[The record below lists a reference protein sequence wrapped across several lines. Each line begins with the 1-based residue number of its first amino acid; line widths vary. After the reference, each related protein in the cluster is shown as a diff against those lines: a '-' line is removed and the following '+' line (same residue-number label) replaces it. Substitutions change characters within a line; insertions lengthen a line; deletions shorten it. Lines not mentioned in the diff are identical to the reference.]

1 MNTNFDLRLSPEMPH
16 LAVLPV
22 RDAATAPAV
31 LALDSSVATA
41 EVANTITH
49 GLGFLLS
56 LVAAVVLIGQ
66 AGHTDT
72 WQFTACVVY
81 LATMIAVYGAST
93 ASHAFQHPRVNHFFR
108 MLDQGCIYLYIAGT
122 FTPVAAMF
130 LRDGAW
136 WALLAAMWAIAAGGF
151 ASKMFLQHRID
162 LRIGGDSGAVG
173 MVAASVRSW
182 HCQPGSCHGAVL
194 DACRRCLLY
203 ARHDFSHQR
212 SAASLFACHLA
223 FVGDRRQRVPVLG
236 DLSVCFASGIAG
248 SLIKVGQSQITPFA
262 NLLRWVTLLQTIAI
276 ALQLCAG
283 NVAD

>member
-1 MNTNFDLRLSPEMPH
+1 MSTNFHACLSPDMSQ
-16 LAVLPV
+16 LAALPV
-22 RDAATAPAV
+22 GQTNGTPTVVAIDPSA
-31 LALDSSVATA
+31 ATA

-93 ASHAFQHPRVNHFFR
+93 ASHAFQQPRVNHFFR
-108 MLDQGCIYLYIAGT
+108 MLDQGCIYLFIAGT

-130 LRDGAW
+130 LRNGAW

-162 LRIGGDSGAVG
+162 C
-173 MVAASVRSW
+173 ASVAIPALLGW
-182 HCQPGSCHGAVL
+182 LPLVCGPGIVNRVPAAVL
-194 DACRRCLLY
+194 WWM
-203 ARHDFSHQR
+203 
-212 SAASLFACHLA
+212 LA
-223 FVGDRRQRVPVLG
+223 GGVCYMLGTIFLMNDRRHRYLHAVWHLWV
-236 DLSVCFASGIAG
+236 IAG
-248 SLIKVGQSQITPFA
+248 SACQF
-262 NLLRWVTLLQTIAI
+262 WAI
-276 ALQLCAG
+276 FQYALPTA
-283 NVAD
+283 

>member
-1 MNTNFDLRLSPEMPH
+1 MSTNFDLRLSPEMPH
-16 LAVLPV
+16 LAVVPV
-22 RDAATAPAV
+22 RDAARAPAV
-31 LALDSSVATA
+31 LALDSSEATA

-81 LATMIAVYGAST
+81 VATMIAVYGAST

-162 LRIGGDSGAVG
+162 C
-173 MVAASVRSW
+173 ASVAIPALLGW
-182 HCQPGSCHGAVL
+182 LPLVCGPGIL
-194 DACRRCLLY
+194 N
-203 ARHDFSHQR
+203 
-212 SAASLFACHLA
+212 
-223 FVGDRRQRVPVLG
+223 RVPVAVLSWMLAGGVCYMLG
-236 DLSVCFASGIAG
+236 TIFLINDRRHRYLHAVWHLWVIAG
-248 SLIKVGQSQITPFA
+248 SACQFWAIFQY
-262 NLLRWVTLLQTIAI
+262 TLPA
-276 ALQLCAG
+276 A
-283 NVAD
+283 

>member
-1 MNTNFDLRLSPEMPH
+1 MSTNFDLRLSPEMPH

-22 RDAATAPAV
+22 RDAARSPAV
-31 LALDSSVATA
+31 LAVDSSEATA

-81 LATMIAVYGAST
+81 VATMIAVYGAST

-130 LRDGAW
+130 LRDGAGGHYW
-136 WALLAAMWAIAAGGF
+136 PPCGRSPPEALPARCFCSTESIA
-151 ASKMFLQHRID
+151 HRWQ
-162 LRIGGDSGAVG
+162 S
-173 MVAASVRSW
+173 
-182 HCQPGSCHGAVL
+182 
-194 DACRRCLLY
+194 RRCW
-203 ARHDFSHQR
+203 
-212 SAASLFACHLA
+212 
-223 FVGDRRQRVPVLG
+223 VGCR
-236 DLSVCFASGIAG
+236 
-248 SLIKVGQSQITPFA
+248 
-262 NLLRWVTLLQTIAI
+262 
-276 ALQLCAG
+276 
-283 NVAD
+283 